1 MSDET
6 KELTHSLV
14 SVCQEHRDRVLSLYA
29 RDEQQARDLAAPW
42 IRKHHCDAS
51 QVTVTAKPEGS
62 SSLPGKIP
70 LRDMSQLSLVAS
82 VSSGGRCSG
91 GTMIEQHREMAR
103 LRAQVEEEH
112 AGPCT
117 TLPQAQHVTSSC
129 MLAWTGWARSQQNTT
144 NALSNLVTINIRSR
158 GAMMSDEQILTLQL
172 MTVIREQRA
181 YHTLVYARDAN
192 HARRLAASWIRQ
204 QQCNPAAVQVQ
215 AYPQGF
221 STGRT
226 YFHGHHREESNG

>member
-6 KELTHSLV
+6 KELSHSLV

-112 AGPCT
+112 A
-117 TLPQAQHVTSSC
+117 A
-129 MLAWTGWARSQQNTT
+129 A
-144 NALSNLVTINIRSR
+144 
-158 GAMMSDEQILTLQL
+158 
-172 MTVIREQRA
+172 QRA
-181 YHTLVYARDAN
+181 LYDLATGTARHEFM
-192 HARRLAASWIRQ
+192 HARLDRMGALTTKHHERAEQSRDHQ
-204 QQCNPAAVQVQ
+204 HQK
-215 AYPQGF
+215 QGCDD
-221 STGRT
+221 
-226 YFHGHHREESNG
+226 E